1 MNTTKFLF
9 LCLLTLGIFSWT
21 ACSKSNNS
29 LASFQP
35 EILNATDNF
44 QLQATKVQNVST
56 TLYYDWTNSG
66 TIANIDKSGAVSSGT
81 AIITIYDA
89 NSTLVYSGDLKLTG
103 SEQSTTGVAGKW
115 RIKLVLT
122 GTAGDL
128 NFRVQKG

>member
-1 MNTTKFLF
+1 MKTTKFLF
-9 LCLLTLGIFSWT
+9 LSLLTLGIFFWP

-29 LASFQP
+29 LANFQP
-35 EILNATDNF
+35 EISNTTDNF

-66 TIANIDKSGAVSSGT
+66 SIANIDKSGAVSSGT
-81 AIITIYDA
+81 ATITIYDA
-89 NSTLVYSGDLKLTG
+89 GNTQVYSGDLKLTG
-103 SEQSTTGVAGKW
+103 SEQSATGAAGKW
-115 RIKLVLT
+115 KIKLVLT